1 MNVQELIPHLGV
13 WPTGP
18 GPLQHK
24 LARGLVDAI
33 RKGAVH
39 PGIRLPSERSL
50 AQALSISRTTVVAA
64 YDALRESG
72 WLESRTGSGTWVCD
86 SSPAVAAARGAVHAG
101 ALAASPLLGLLA
113 HCGDSDI
120 IDFAMGS
127 PLPLRELPL
136 DLFHLPPE
144 EYAALVHDRLYYPLG
159 LPAARQAVATYYSR
173 AGLATRPEQILITN
187 GAQHAIA
194 LCAALYLQRGD
205 SVLVED
211 PAYFGALDAFRV
223 AGARVSPLPVDTGGV
238 PTGVLRDRI
247 ISTAARLVYLT
258 PTFQNPTGA
267 VMPVTA
273 RKEVA
278 RIASDLAI
286 PVIDDGALAELALSG
301 PTPPGIAAYAPSAPI
316 LTIGSLS
323 KLAWP
328 GLRAGWVRAPEPII
342 ERLARLKSA
351 NDLGSPLL
359 TQAIAVRL
367 LAAIDSIRDL
377 RRHQLKDP
385 ARSHGQFAP
394 RIPSRLE
401 VSLAGGR
408 SLPVGETPGGR
419 FPRVRPGRITARCAD
434 PARPCHVGRRT
445 ALWLYP
451 AALPGRGRNAA
462 HRRPP
467 AFGRLARLSARRPG
481 RPAAERRDGVKTAKA
496 AVERAFCV
504 PRTLPPQSRRRREL
518 RVRVQPAKAHP
529 QPQSGS

>member
-1 MNVQELIPHLGV
+1 MVFSISLSLAQSGLEEKIHFHQNWTAMDTQELIPQLGV
-13 WPTGP
+13 WSAGT

-64 YDALRESG
+64 YDTLRESG
-72 WLESRTGSGTWVCD
+72 WLESRPGSGTWVCE
-86 SSPAVAAARGAVHAG
+86 SSAAVAAARGAAHVG
-101 ALAASPLLGLLA
+101 ALAASPLLSLLT
-113 HCGDSDI
+113 HCEDKDT

-136 DLFHLPPE
+136 DLFTLPPDE
-144 EYAALVHDRLYYPLG
+144 HAALVRDRLYYPLG
-159 LPAARQAVATYYSR
+159 LRAARQAVAGYYSR
-173 AGLATRPEQILITN
+173 AGLPTRPEQVLITN

-194 LCAALYLQRGD
+194 LCATLYLQRGD

-211 PAYFGALDAFRV
+211 PVYFGALDAFRV
-223 AGARVSPLPVDTGGV
+223 AGARVSPLPVEAGGV
-238 PTGVLRDRI
+238 PAGVLRDRI

-267 VMPVTA
+267 VMPVAA

-278 RIASDLAI
+278 RTASELAI
-286 PVIDDGALAELALSG
+286 PVIDDGALAELALNG
-301 PTPPGIAAYAPSAPI
+301 PTPPLVAAYAPSAPV

-328 GLRAGWVRAPEPII
+328 GLRVGWVRASEPIV

-367 LAAIDSIRDL
+367 LAAIDQICLLRRGQLKPRRDL
-377 RRHQLKDP
+377 MAALLREALPDWK
-385 ARSHGQFAP
+385 F
-394 RIPSRLE
+394 RLP
-401 VSLAGGR
+401 AGGLFLWVK
-408 SLPVGETPGGR
+408 LPAGDSREFAQV
-419 FPRVRPGRITARCAD
+419 
-434 PARPCHVGRRT
+434 
-445 ALWLYP
+445 ALRHGALI
-451 AALPGRGRNAA
+451 LPGPAMSATEQHAA
-462 HRRPP
+462 
-467 AFGRLARLSARRPG
+467 FIRLPFLAEDATLRAGVRRLSAAWREYHRGARGERRPNV
-481 RPAAERRDGVKTAKA
+481 AMV
-496 AVERAFCV
+496 
-504 PRTLPPQSRRRREL
+504 
-518 RVRVQPAKAHP
+518 
-529 QPQSGS
+529 

>member
-1 MNVQELIPHLGV
+1 MEAQELIPHLGV
-13 WPTGP
+13 WPAGP
-18 GPLQHK
+18 GPLLHK

-33 RKGAVH
+33 KKGAVH

-72 WLESRTGSGTWVCD
+72 WLESRTGSGTWVCE
-86 SSPAVAAARGAVHAG
+86 SSPAVAAARGAAHAG

-113 HCGDSDI
+113 HHDDKDI

-127 PLPLRELPL
+127 PMPLRELPL
-136 DLFHLPPE
+136 DLFTLPPD

-159 LPAARQAVATYYSR
+159 LPTARQAVASYYWK
-173 AGLATRPEQILITN
+173 AGLPTRPEQVLITN

-211 PAYFGALDAFRV
+211 PAYFGALDVFRV
-223 AGARVSPLPVDTGGV
+223 AGARVSPLPVGPAGV
-238 PTGVLRDRI
+238 PVGVLRDRI
-247 ISTAARLVYLT
+247 IATAARLVYLT

-267 VMPVTA
+267 VMPVAA

-278 RIASDLAI
+278 RIASELAI
-286 PVIDDGALAELALSG
+286 PVIDDGALAEIALDG
-301 PTPPGIAAYAPSAPI
+301 PTPPSIATYVPATYVPAAYASSAPI

-323 KLAWP
+323 KLVWP

-367 LAAIDSIRDL
+367 LAAIDQIRLLRRRQLKPRRDL
-377 RRHQLKDP
+377 MAGLLRESLPDW
-385 ARSHGQFAP
+385 QF
-394 RIPSRLE
+394 RLP
-401 VSLAGGR
+401 AGGLFLWVK
-408 SLPVGETPGGR
+408 LPAGDSREFAQV
-419 FPRVRPGRITARCAD
+419 
-434 PARPCHVGRRT
+434 
-445 ALWLYP
+445 ALRHGTLI
-451 AALPGRGRNAA
+451 LPGPVMSAA
-462 HRRPP
+462 EQH
-467 AFGRLARLSARRPG
+467 ASFIRLPFLAEDEMLRTGVRRLSAAWRDYQPAGQGSRRPNV
-481 RPAAERRDGVKTAKA
+481 AMV
-496 AVERAFCV
+496 
-504 PRTLPPQSRRRREL
+504 
-518 RVRVQPAKAHP
+518 
-529 QPQSGS
+529 

>member
-1 MNVQELIPHLGV
+1 MDAQELIPHLGV
-13 WPTGP
+13 WPTGS

-24 LARGLVDAI
+24 LARGLVNAI

-72 WLESRTGSGTWVCD
+72 WLDSRTGSGTWVCE
-86 SSPAVAAARGAVHAG
+86 SSPAVAAARGAAHAG
-101 ALAASPLLGLLA
+101 ELAASPLLGLLA
-113 HCGDSDI
+113 HRDDKDI
-120 IDFAMGS
+120 IDLAMGS

-136 DLFHLPPE
+136 DLFTVPPD

-159 LPAARQAVATYYSR
+159 LPTARQAVATYYCKT
-173 AGLATRPEQILITN
+173 GLPTHPEQILITN

-223 AGARVSPLPVDTGGV
+223 AGARVAPLPVEAGGV

-247 ISTAARLVYLT
+247 IATAARLVYLT

-267 VMPVTA
+267 VMPVAA

-301 PTPPGIAAYAPSAPI
+301 STPPWIATYAPSAPI

-367 LAAIDSIRDL
+367 LAAIEPIRQLRREELRLRRDL
-377 RRHQLKDP
+377 MAGLLREFLP
-385 ARSHGQFAP
+385 AWRFRVP
-394 RIPSRLE
+394 
-401 VSLAGGR
+401 AGGLFLWVK
-408 SLPVGETPGGR
+408 LPAGDSREFAQV
-419 FPRVRPGRITARCAD
+419 
-434 PARPCHVGRRT
+434 
-445 ALWLYP
+445 ALRHGALI
-451 AALPGRGRNAA
+451 LPGPAMSAA
-462 HRRPP
+462 EQHAP
-467 AFGRLARLSARRPG
+467 FIRLPFLAEDETLRTGVRRLSA
-481 RPAAERRDGVKTAKA
+481 AWRDY
-496 AVERAFCV
+496 
-504 PRTLPPQSRRRREL
+504 
-518 RVRVQPAKAHP
+518 QPAGQNDRRTNVAMV
-529 QPQSGS
+529 

>member
-1 MNVQELIPHLGV
+1 MDTKELIPHLGV

-18 GPLQHK
+18 GALQHK

-64 YDALRESG
+64 YDALRERG
-72 WLESRTGSGTWVCD
+72 WLESRTGSGTWVCE
-86 SSPAVAAARGAVHAG
+86 SSPAVAAARGAAHAG

-113 HCGDSDI
+113 HCDDKDI

-127 PLPLRELPL
+127 PVPLRELSL
-136 DLFHLPPE
+136 DLFTLPPD

-159 LPAARQAVATYYSR
+159 LATARQAVASYYCK
-173 AGLATRPEQILITN
+173 AGLPTRPEQVLITN

-223 AGARVSPLPVDTGGV
+223 AGARVSPLPVGAGGV
-238 PTGVLRDRI
+238 PIGVLRNRI
-247 ISTAARLVYLT
+247 IATAARLVYLT

-267 VMPVTA
+267 VMPVAA

-286 PVIDDGALAELALSG
+286 PVIDDGALAEIALNG
-301 PTPPGIAAYAPSAPI
+301 PTPPLIATYAPSAPI

-367 LAAIDSIRDL
+367 LAAIDQIRLL
-377 RRHQLKDP
+377 RRHQLK
-385 ARSHGQFAP
+385 P
-394 RIPSRLE
+394 RRDLMAGLLRESLPDWKFRLP
-401 VSLAGGR
+401 AGG
-408 SLPVGETPGGR
+408 LFLWVKLPGGDSR
-419 FPRVRPGRITARCAD
+419 ELAQV
-434 PARPCHVGRRT
+434 
-445 ALWLYP
+445 ALRHGVLI
-451 AALPGRGRNAA
+451 LPGPAMSAA
-462 HRRPP
+462 EQHAP
-467 AFGRLARLSARRPG
+467 FIRLPFLAEDEILRDGVGRLSAAWRDYQRAGQSDRRPN
-481 RPAAERRDGVKTAKA
+481 V
-496 AVERAFCV
+496 VMV
-504 PRTLPPQSRRRREL
+504 
-518 RVRVQPAKAHP
+518 
-529 QPQSGS
+529 

>member
-1 MNVQELIPHLGV
+1 
-13 WPTGP
+13 
-18 GPLQHK
+18 
-24 LARGLVDAI
+24 VDAI

-72 WLESRTGSGTWVCD
+72 WLESRTGSGTWVCE
-86 SSPAVAAARGAVHAG
+86 SSPAVAAARGAAHAG

-113 HCGDSDI
+113 HRDDKDV

-136 DLFHLPPE
+136 DLFTLPPD

-159 LPAARQAVATYYSR
+159 LPATRQAVATYYCKS
-173 AGLATRPEQILITN
+173 GLPTRPEQVLITN

-223 AGARVSPLPVDTGGV
+223 AGARVSPLPVETGGV
-238 PTGVLRDRI
+238 PVGVLRDRI
-247 ISTAARLVYLT
+247 IATAARLVYLT

-267 VMPVTA
+267 VMPVAA

-286 PVIDDGALAELALSG
+286 PVIDDGVLAELAFNG
-301 PTPPGIAAYAPSAPI
+301 PTPSWIAAYAPSAPI

-328 GLRAGWVRAPEPII
+328 GLRTGWVRAPEPLI

-367 LAAIDSIRDL
+367 LGAIDQIRLL
-377 RRHQLKDP
+377 RRHELKPRRDLLASLLHEALPDWKFRLPAGGLFLWVQLP
-385 ARSHGQFAP
+385 AGDSREFAQVALRHGALILPGPAMSAAEQHAP
-394 RIPSRLE
+394 RIRLPF
-401 VSLAGGR
+401 LAED
-408 SLPVGETPGGR
+408 ETLRTGVRRLTAAWRDYHPAGPGGR
-419 FPRVRPGRITARCAD
+419 RP
-434 PARPCHVGRRT
+434 
-445 ALWLYP
+445 
-451 AALPGRGRNAA
+451 N
-462 HRRPP
+462 
-467 AFGRLARLSARRPG
+467 LAM
-481 RPAAERRDGVKTAKA
+481 V
-496 AVERAFCV
+496 
-504 PRTLPPQSRRRREL
+504 
-518 RVRVQPAKAHP
+518 
-529 QPQSGS
+529 

>member
-1 MNVQELIPHLGV
+1 MDAQELIPHLGV
-13 WPTGP
+13 WPAGP
-18 GPLQHK
+18 GPLLHK
-24 LARGLVDAI
+24 LARGLVYAI

-50 AQALSISRTTVVAA
+50 AQGLSISRTTVVAA

-72 WLESRTGSGTWVCD
+72 WLESRTGSGTWVCE
-86 SSPAVAAARGAVHAG
+86 SSPAVAAARGAAHAS

-113 HCGDSDI
+113 HRDDKDI

-136 DLFHLPPE
+136 DLFTLPPD

-159 LPAARQAVATYYSR
+159 LPTARQAVAGYYCK
-173 AGLATRPEQILITN
+173 AGLPTRPEQVLITN

-211 PAYFGALDAFRV
+211 PAYFGALDVFRV
-223 AGARVSPLPVDTGGV
+223 AGARVSPLPVGPGGV
-238 PTGVLRDRI
+238 PIGVLRDRI
-247 ISTAARLVYLT
+247 IATAARLVYLT

-267 VMPVTA
+267 VMPVAA

-278 RIASDLAI
+278 RIAAELAI
-286 PVIDDGALAELALSG
+286 PVIDDGALAEVSLDG
-301 PTPPGIAAYAPSAPI
+301 PTPPLIAAYVPATYAPSAPI

-328 GLRAGWVRAPEPII
+328 GLRAGWVRAPEAII

-367 LAAIDSIRDL
+367 LAAIDQIRLLRRQQLKPRRDL
-377 RRHQLKDP
+377 
-385 ARSHGQFAP
+385 
-394 RIPSRLE
+394 
-401 VSLAGGR
+401 LAGLLR
-408 SLPVGETPGGR
+408 EFLPDWKFRLPAGGL
-419 FPRVRPGRITARCAD
+419 FLWVKLPAGDAREFAQ
-434 PARPCHVGRRT
+434 V
-445 ALWLYP
+445 ALRHGTLI
-451 AALPGRGRNAA
+451 LPGPAMSAA
-462 HRRPP
+462 EQH
-467 AFGRLARLSARRPG
+467 ASFIRLPFLAEDEMLRTGVRRLSAAWRDYQPAGHGARRPNV
-481 RPAAERRDGVKTAKA
+481 AMV
-496 AVERAFCV
+496 
-504 PRTLPPQSRRRREL
+504 
-518 RVRVQPAKAHP
+518 
-529 QPQSGS
+529 